1 MPKRISKTDATKII
15 KVTDALEVLF
25 EAINRADTPSSK
37 QSALSRFIQE
47 VQKQFKD
54 ERDVLLFSVKVK

>member
-15 KVTDALEVLF
+15 KETDALEVLF
-25 EAINRADTPSSK
+25 EAINRADTSSSK
-37 QSALSRFIQE
+37 QSALNRFIQE
-47 VQKQFKD
+47 VQKQIKD